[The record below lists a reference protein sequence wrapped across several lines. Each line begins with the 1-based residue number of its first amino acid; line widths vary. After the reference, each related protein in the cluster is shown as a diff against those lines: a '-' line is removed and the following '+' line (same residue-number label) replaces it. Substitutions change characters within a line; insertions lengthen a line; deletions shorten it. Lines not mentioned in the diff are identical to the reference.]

1 MRYTYGFG
9 LTPDVIVQLFYSGH
23 SLNAIAKTYAAF
35 YHVSMRQARFAVER
49 ALYDDI
55 KSVGFQ

>member
-9 LTPDVIVQLFYSGH
+9 LTPDVIVHLFYSGH
-23 SLNAIAKTYAAF
+23 SLKAIAKTYAAF
-35 YHVSMRQARFAVER
+35 YHVSMRQARSAVER

-55 KSVGFQ
+55 KLSGLN

>member
-9 LTPDVIVQLFYSGH
+9 LTPDVMVQLFYSGH
-23 SLNAIAKTYAAF
+23 SLKAIAKTYAAF
-35 YHVSMRQARFAVER
+35 YHVSMRQARSAVER

-55 KSVGFQ
+55 K